1 LVGAAG
7 VAGALLVGALGSAC
21 ALSGCGYLA
30 NLQLDNAAK
39 GALHLVP
46 PGITYEG
53 ADLVQ
58 SPAHRQLAAYYCPEV
73 VSLPFGAA
81 PLACRG
87 FFGPR
92 PTPPEI
98 AVAFAVR
105 FKVSNPNQIPIPLAS
120 VLTAATVFP
129 AATNQSLGAVCT
141 QLCPEGD
148 TTCVGGTNPAACEAS
163 THDVRSLS
171 DFGSATANLIVA
183 DGIAL
188 ALGQK
193 PTFTAP
199 RVSSASELEVTVR
212 FSFGPDRLLQVM
224 RQLAV
229 QSVDDL
235 KAGRTPTFN
244 IPFQLQ
250 GTVFFDGGSFG
261 RIAVPY
267 GPVSG
272 LWALPV
278 DGLIPR

>member
-1 LVGAAG
+1 MRGRA
-7 VAGALLVGALGSAC
+7 VAGAGLAAMLVHLG
-21 ALSGCGYLA
+21 GCGALA
-30 NLQLDNAAK
+30 NLQLDNAAA

-46 PGITYEG
+46 PAIAYQG

-58 SPAHRQLAAYYCPEV
+58 SPAQRQLAAYYCPDV
-73 VSLPFGAA
+73 VSLPFNAG
-81 PLACRG
+81 PVACRG

-92 PTPPEI
+92 PTPPEM

-171 DFGSATANLIVA
+171 DFGGATANLIVS
-183 DGIAL
+183 DGLGRAP
-188 ALGQK
+188 GQK

-199 RVSSASELEVTVR
+199 KVSSASELDVTVR
-212 FSFGPDRLLQVM
+212 FSFGPEQLLQVM

-235 KAGRTPTFN
+235 KAGRNPTFT

-261 RIAVPY
+261 RIAVAY

-272 LWALPV
+272 TWTLPT
-278 DGLIPR
+278 DGLLPR